1 MFRQILWNVDIGCG
15 MPLDDSG
22 NSRHSLVLVPPV
34 KDKTNVIHV
43 AFGSGGGRVAPK
55 PEPEPEEQNVEPQ
68 LDLFSV
74 REVEKLLGLQLQ
86 KLRSLDRANIVSP
99 SGMRKGR
106 RVYTF
111 SDLIALRA
119 TRELLDQNVRL
130 RDVARA
136 IQALRKTLPKVTR
149 PLQELRITSDGR
161 KVIVRSQGAAFDP
174 TGQLL
179 FDFNVDRL
187 ERDVV
192 RVLRP
197 ESQEARARTAYDL
210 YLRANKL
217 DETQEQY
224 AEAIE
229 LYERAITL
237 DPFLAIAY
245 TNLGN
250 LRFRLGDEAIAEM
263 LYVRALEVDPKQSE
277 ARYNLGYLM
286 LERGKHAA
294 AIDHFQ
300 SALQVDPR
308 FADAHFNLAM
318 AYEAASDRER
328 AKRHWRKY
336 IELEPS
342 GSWAEIA
349 RDHLK

>member
-1 MFRQILWNVDIGCG
+1 
-15 MPLDDSG
+15 MPLDDPGQARQTLLSV
-22 NSRHSLVLVPPV
+22 STHPE
-34 KDKTNVIHV
+34 DKTNVIHV
-43 AFGSGGGRVAPK
+43 AFGSGGGRVSAP
-55 PEPEPEEQNVEPQ
+55 PPPMEPDEAGAVEPQ
-68 LDLFSV
+68 LALFSAK
-74 REVEKLLGLQLQ
+74 EVEKLLGLEVVRL
-86 KLRSLDRANIVSP
+86 KSLDRADIVSP
-99 SGMRKGR
+99 SGMRRGR

-119 TRELLDQNVRL
+119 TRDLLGQNVKL

-149 PLQELRITSDGR
+149 PLAELRITSDGR
-161 KVIVRSQGAAFDP
+161 KVVVRSQGAAFEP
-174 TGQLL
+174 SGQLL

-197 ESQEARARTAYDL
+197 ETHEARARTAYDL
-210 YLRANKL
+210 YLRANQL
-217 DETQEQY
+217 DEQSERYQ
-224 AEAIE
+224 EAIE
-229 LYERAITL
+229 LYEKAISL

-250 LRFRLGDEAIAEM
+250 IRFRLGDPASAET
-263 LYVRALEVDPKQSE
+263 LYVRALEIDAKQSE

-300 SALQVDPR
+300 SALQIDPK

-318 AYEAASDRER
+318 AYEAADDRER
-328 AKRHWRKY
+328 ARRHWRKY

-349 RDHLK
+349 RSHLT